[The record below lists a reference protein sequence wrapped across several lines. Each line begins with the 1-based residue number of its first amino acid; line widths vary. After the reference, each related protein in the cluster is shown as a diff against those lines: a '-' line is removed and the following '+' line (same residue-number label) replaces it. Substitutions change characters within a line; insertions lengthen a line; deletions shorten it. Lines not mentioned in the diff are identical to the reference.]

1 LKDPDHHTAKILDL
15 FRHRHIDWL
24 WAHSAR
30 AGDRAGYAT
39 LMRIQ
44 SAIYDLD
51 AYLESN
57 WRLSRQRLERYWQ
70 ALQDELAALVPDP
83 DDQYRLLEDIRQYQ
97 AQELMTRS
105 GGDVS
110 LIPLDDFYYY
120 KTCDVRLIRELILRS
135 DPPLREA
142 IPASCWLAFDRIT
155 ELEDDIEDQSEDQGT
170 YNVNRYL
177 AAVRSLG
184 ASPAAMAYRAYAD
197 ELLGKALRDAPLS
210 AFPFQAEWE
219 SWMIAAHRRLA
230 AHLDQ
235 VV

>member
-1 LKDPDHHTAKILDL
+1 LKDADRHTAKILDL

-24 WAHSAR
+24 WARSAQ
-30 AGDRAGYAT
+30 AGHRDAYAT

-51 AYLESN
+51 AYLESH
-57 WRLSRQRLERYWQ
+57 WRLSRQRLESYWQ
-70 ALQDELAALVPDP
+70 ALEGALSGLVPDP
-83 DDQYRLLEDIRQYQ
+83 ADQTRLLEDIRQYQ

-105 GGDVS
+105 GGDIS

-135 DPPLREA
+135 DPPLRDA
-142 IPASCWLAFDRIT
+142 IPATCWLAFDRIT

-177 AAVRSLG
+177 AAARSLG
-184 ASPAAMAYRAYAD
+184 ASRAAMAYRTYSDA
-197 ELLGKALRDAPLS
+197 LLEKALGLDHAS
-210 AFPFQAEWE
+210 EFPFRAEWE

-230 AHLDQ
+230 SHLDQ
-235 VV
+235 VP